1 MCISMGCVLKCNSN
15 PNDVEYK
22 HYPIAIKPMPY
33 PVHLFEQALAYETSM
48 GVLFSQLAKKNDV
61 MRSIISG
68 QSDPFV

>member
-48 GVLFSQLAKKNDV
+48 GVLFS
-61 MRSIISG
+61 
-68 QSDPFV
+68 